1 MVYMIQMKIFK
12 REDFMNVH
20 QIAQKNIHLIDNLI
34 EKLVEYTVSKE
45 WAYIERN
52 MNNLKKMLIK

>member
-1 MVYMIQMKIFK
+1 MIQMKIFK

-34 EKLVEYTVSKE
+34 ERLVEYTVSKE

-52 MNNLKKMLIK
+52 MNNLKKMLIN